1 MAATRSSALTSL
13 EEHREAVSKGVRY
26 RERCSRCDATSG
38 FTRHEVRRRLL
49 RLIVDLTV
57 QVHVIVVARWKC
69 ARCRHVFTDFP
80 SFILPYRRYASL
92 SLMPL
97 ANDYLEQD
105 RLSYQRAVAPGG
117 RVIGYVTA
125 REKQQI
131 DERALHRSTLWRFL
145 LFLGCQSAALE
156 SGLNLY
162 SDHDPLSS
170 LHRFLGTVAPRKHR
184 SEKRQEILRTARRLL
199 HLINHWERT
208 FAERF
213 FPRFATRPRVP

>member
-1 MAATRSSALTSL
+1 M
-13 EEHREAVSKGVRY
+13 RY

-69 ARCRHVFTDFP
+69 SRCQHVFTDFP

-97 ANDYLEQD
+97 AHDYLEQD

-125 REKQQI
+125 PEQKQI

-145 LFLGCQSAALE
+145 LFLGCQSA
-156 SGLNLY
+156 GLQAGLDLC
-162 SDHDPLSS
+162 SEHDPLSS
-170 LHRFLGTVAPRKHR
+170 LHRFLGTVAPHKYR

-208 FAERF
+208 FVEPF